1 MIKETTN
8 TNSITYEQLISTV
21 EGISIVK
28 STDKFGDGIS
38 PSKAKRMF
46 CAVISLLE
54 FYRNNKP
61 NAVIEKNILS
71 RVMD

>member
-1 MIKETTN
+1 MIKETVNIN
-8 TNSITYEQLISTV
+8 TLTYEQLISTV

-71 RVMD
+71 RVME